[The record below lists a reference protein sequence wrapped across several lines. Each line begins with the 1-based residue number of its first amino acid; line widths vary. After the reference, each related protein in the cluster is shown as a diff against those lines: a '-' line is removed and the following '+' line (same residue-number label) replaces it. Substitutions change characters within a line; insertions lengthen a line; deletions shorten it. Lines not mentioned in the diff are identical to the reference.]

1 MNNHN
6 QTNHPYSKF
15 SNDELILR
23 DELAVDRTLLANER
37 TLLAYLRSAVSLV
50 LAGVS
55 IMHFSEQQWFWIIGL
70 TCIPGGIAVAV
81 IGIIRYRHMNG
92 MIGCLRR
99 ENAGALPG
107 LLDDED

>member
-37 TLLAYLRSAVSLV
+37 TLLAYLRSAVSLA

-70 TCIPGGIAVAV
+70 ICIPGGIGSGDHRHPAPSAHEWHDWLFTARTRRV
-81 IGIIRYRHMNG
+81 ITRF
-92 MIGCLRR
+92 
-99 ENAGALPG
+99 AG
-107 LLDDED
+107 